1 MMSNTWFPSWLLPRS
16 LRQQVIY
23 ALSTLAFLAV
33 AGGFMALYALR
44 VAVDSTQQL
53 AGERLVLMQDSQE
66 LVQRTLLIE
75 RDVHRMLEGKS
86 LTAMHGGYADILE
99 RLTVIEQIVSRL
111 VHGND
116 DVRVLTLHQASQLF
130 RNTTNIVASLRESVL
145 QAEVDNT
152 DASAPSP
159 RAIAAKSPER
169 LAQEENIRLFHLE
182 LQRQASAMATSAQSL
197 SAHLTQDYQTALGQL
212 VETSRQNQRWVL
224 VLLAG
229 CLLLA
234 WLVTRYF
241 FGQHVLH
248 RLDQVSYHLRVQDG
262 ENPVQRVPVDGN
274 DEIAQMA
281 RAVELFMEDRHQLVL
296 LNMTLETERTQQE
309 ELIKQLAEVHG
320 QLLQSEKMASI
331 GQLAAGVAHEI
342 NNPIG
347 FVNANLGSLR
357 RYVEDLFKVVSAYE
371 AGESEL
377 QAQTRAAVSTL
388 KQEIDLGFLREDV
401 ADLLTESM
409 NGMQRVKRIVQDLMD
424 FARVGESEKQWAN
437 LERGLDSTLN
447 VVSNELKYKATV
459 VKVYGNIPDVE
470 CIPSQLNQVFM
481 NLLMNAVQAIEVH
494 GTITVRT
501 GRDGSKVWVEI
512 QDTGCGIKPEH
523 LDRIFDPFFTTK
535 SVGKGSGLGLALSYG
550 IVQKHGGEI
559 TVKSEVGVGS
569 VFRVTLPIQLAAPP
583 NHGLRLDPIFCRF
596 FRGALFWAAVCP
608 GVHLDP
614 TAARCQCK
622 R

>member
-1 MMSNTWFPSWLLPRS
+1 MFNTWFSRLLLPRS
-16 LRQQVIY
+16 LRRQFIY

-33 AGGFMALYALR
+33 AGGLMALYALR

-53 AGERLVLMQDSQE
+53 AGERLVRMQDSQE

-75 RDVHRMLEGKS
+75 RDVHRMLEGQS
-86 LTAMHGGYADILE
+86 LDAMRGGYADIIE
-99 RLTVIEQIVSRL
+99 RLAVIDQLVERL
-111 VHGND
+111 VKAND
-116 DVRVLTLHQASQLF
+116 DIRVLALHQASQLF

-145 QAEVDNT
+145 QAQADDSGHSPPV
-152 DASAPSP
+152 P
-159 RAIAAKSPER
+159 RATAVKPSER
-169 LAQEENIRLFHLE
+169 LAQEENIRHFHLE
-182 LQRQASAMATSAQSL
+182 LQRQASAMVTSAQSL
-197 SAHLTQDYQTALGQL
+197 SAHFTQDYQDALGQL

-234 WLVTRYF
+234 WLVTRYL
-241 FGQHVLH
+241 FGQHVLN
-248 RLDQVSYHLRVQDG
+248 RLHHVSHYLRSGGDSTHVG
-262 ENPVQRVPVDGN
+262 QRVPVDGS

-281 RAVELFMEDRHQLVL
+281 RAVELFMEDRHQLALV
-296 LNMTLETERTQQE
+296 NMTLETERARQE
-309 ELIKQLAEVHG
+309 ELIKQLAQVHG

-347 FVNANLGSLR
+347 FVTSNLSSLR
-357 RYVEDLFKVVSAYE
+357 RYVDDLCKVVSAYE

-377 QAQTRAAVSTL
+377 QAQTRAAVDAL
-388 KQEIDLGFLREDV
+388 KQEIDMGFLRQDV

-409 NGMQRVKRIVQDLMD
+409 DGMQRVKRIVQDLMD

-459 VKVYGNIPDVE
+459 VKAYGDIPDVE

-481 NLLMNAVQAIEVH
+481 NLLMNAVQAIDVH

-501 GRDGSKVWVEI
+501 GRDGGKVWVEI

-523 LDRIFDPFFTTK
+523 LGRIFDPFFTTK
-535 SVGKGSGLGLALSYG
+535 AVGKGSGLGLALSYG
-550 IVQKHGGEI
+550 IVKKHDGEI
-559 TVKSEVGVGS
+559 TVKSDVGVGS
-569 VFRVTLPIQLAAPP
+569 VFRVTLPIQAPA
-583 NHGLRLDPIFCRF
+583 H
-596 FRGALFWAAVCP
+596 A
-608 GVHLDP
+608 
-614 TAARCQCK
+614 
-622 R
+622 